1 MLVLDDYHEIT
12 AEPAHDALLFLLDYL
27 PPQVHLAIAARTSR
41 SWSLA
46 RLRTPREMIELRAQ
60 DLRFTP
66 DEAAAFLNNV
76 MGLELPGE
84 SIAVLDARTE
94 GWIAVTAD

>member
-1 MLVLDDYHEIT
+1 
-12 AEPAHDALLFLLDYL
+12 
-27 PPQVHLAIAARTSR
+27 
-41 SWSLA
+41 
-46 RLRTPREMIELRAQ
+46 MIELRAQ